1 MADNLPA
8 PDKFQWLFE
17 IADATE
23 VFEHHAISAMA
34 QLRSIDPARFERLL
48 GALKTLKFPA
58 PRGVERVIAAVNKLE
73 KEQRRAKKRQIASP
87 DASLDDVADEDGFV
101 RDEFG
106 SIMKKP
112 HNIRSALRLMG
123 IHLRYD
129 VFADRVVAIN
139 EVGDEVAA
147 GDAFVN
153 DTWIRLDDEFG
164 FLPDKNTL
172 WRSTLFETARRD
184 PFHPVL
190 DRLRSIE
197 WDGKNR
203 VDGWLVDYAHVEDTP
218 FNRAVGT
225 IVLKAAVQRLLTPGC
240 KFDET
245 MLLQGAQGLG
255 KSTMIK
261 IMALEEDWFT
271 DSMPIQE
278 SEQRIIE
285 ATRGKW
291 IVEIPEM
298 QGRDRASVD
307 ATKAQLSRTHDRARL
322 AYATVVEEV
331 PRMFIMVTTGNDGKM
346 LVDLTG
352 NRRFW
357 PVRITKKV
365 DLARLAQDMEQ
376 LWAEAMLLL
385 EQDPSIGLPEELWAD
400 AVRLQDDMTIDNPFE
415 DKLNY
420 VFKDAKGVLASVD
433 VWEILGVNGSQQRSY
448 SQMMGK
454 AMEKLGW
461 APKVRTINGA
471 RNTRCYVRPADG
483 SCDVHLQIKR
493 SGLDGRVTGVEPIIA
508 HEDFRDLGVD
518 EGE

>member
-1 MADNLPA
+1 MSDT
-8 PDKFQWLFE
+8 DKFAYLFQLASGSE
-17 IADATE
+17 ALSITNIA
-23 VFEHHAISAMA
+23 SMA
-34 QLRSIDPARFERLL
+34 QLNALDPPRFEELL
-48 GALKTLKFPA
+48 GHLKTLKFNA
-58 PRGVERVIAAVNKLE
+58 PRGVERVVAAVKKHERELQKLE
-73 KEQRRAKKRQIASP
+73 KRKVAAGGE
-87 DASLDDVADEDGFV
+87 DMADEDGFI
-101 RDEFG
+101 RDASG

-112 HNIRSALRLMG
+112 HNIRNALRLMG
-123 IHLRYD
+123 YHLRYD
-129 VFADRVVAIN
+129 TFSDKVVA
-139 EVGDEVAA
+139 VDEDGTVVAA

-153 DTWIRLDDEFG
+153 DTWIRMDDEFG

-190 DRLRSIE
+190 DRLSAIE
-197 WDGKNR
+197 WDGKGR
-203 VDGWLVDYAHVEDTP
+203 VGTWLVDYAHVEDTP

-245 MLLQGAQGLG
+245 LLLQGGQGLG

-261 IMALEEDWFT
+261 IMALDEDWFT

-331 PRMFIMVTTGNDGKM
+331 PRMFIMITTGNDGKM

-357 PVRITKKV
+357 PVRITQKV
-365 DLARLAQDMEQ
+365 DLQRLANDMEQ
-376 LWAEAMLLL
+376 LWAEAMVML
-385 EQDPSIGLPEELWAD
+385 EWDPGIGLPEDLWAD
-400 AVRLQDDMTIDNPFE
+400 AVKLQEDMTIDNPFE
-415 DKLNY
+415 DKLRS
-420 VFKDAKGVLASVD
+420 VLQDAKGVLASVD
-433 VWEILGVNGSQQRSY
+433 VWEILGIAGWQQRSY

-461 APKVRTINGA
+461 APKYRTINGV
-471 RNTRCYVRPADG
+471 RNSRCYVRPADG
-483 SCDVHLQIKR
+483 SCDVTLQLSR
-493 SGLDGRVTGVEPIIA
+493 SGLDSRIRGVEPMVRL
-508 HEDFRDLGVD
+508 EDLRD
-518 EGE
+518 EGPED